1 MSSMLQTLNFTITIN
16 APVSKVRSTM
26 LDHPTYEERTAV
38 FTEWTEYEGWTYE
51 WSRDQGSEIKFLDGQ
66 WSGMLAKIAENRL
79 HDYVSIQHL
88 GMIGENN
95 TITMFEW
102 SSFENYAFT
111 SIDETTTKVDVEMT
125 AMPDERVPMFNDT
138 RPKALTVL
146 KSLCER

>member
-1 MSSMLQTLNFTITIN
+1 MIN
-16 APVSKVRSTM
+16 VPVAKVRSTM
-26 LDHPTYEERTAV
+26 LDHPTYEERTKV

-51 WSRDQGSEIKFLDGQ
+51 WSRDQGSEIRFLDGQ

-102 SSFENYAFT
+102 SSFENYKFT
-111 SIDETTTKVDVEMT
+111 KIDEISTKVDVEMT

>member
-95 TITMFEW
+95 TVTMFEW
-102 SSFENYAFT
+102 SSFENYTFT
-111 SIDETTTKVDVEMT
+111 KIDDTTTKVDVEMT

>member
-1 MSSMLQTLNFTITIN
+1 MSQTLNFSITIN

-26 LDHPTYEERTAV
+26 LDHPTYEERTKV

-51 WSRDQGSEIKFLDGQ
+51 WSRDQGSEIRFLDGQ

-95 TITMFEW
+95 TVTMFEW
-102 SSFENYAFT
+102 TSFENYRFT
-111 SIDETTTKVDVEMT
+111 KIDDTTTKVDVEMT

-146 KSLCER
+146 KDLCK